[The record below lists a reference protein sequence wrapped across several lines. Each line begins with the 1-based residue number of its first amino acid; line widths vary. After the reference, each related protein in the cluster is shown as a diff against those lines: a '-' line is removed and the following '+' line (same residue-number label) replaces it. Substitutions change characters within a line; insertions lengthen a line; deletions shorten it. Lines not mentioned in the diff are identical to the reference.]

1 MCYDCA
7 CLSPYHQLHDLDSS
21 PGQIRAVP
29 RRQELGVIAALE
41 RGTRFCVAARGG
53 GWEEIELGR
62 GDVLFFEGDLV
73 HGGAAYPH
81 ACNTRIHVYL
91 DVPEIKRPRDATWLV
106 PSFVGECV
114 AKWSSMLKKLEI

>member
-1 MCYDCA
+1 M
-7 CLSPYHQLHDLDSS
+7 
-21 PGQIRAVP
+21 
-29 RRQELGVIAALE
+29 IAALE
-41 RGTRFCVAARGG
+41 RDTWFCVAGRDGG
-53 GWEEIELGR
+53 GEWIELGP

-73 HGGAAYPH
+73 HAGAAYPR

-91 DVPEIKRPRDATWLV
+91 DVPEITRRRDATWLV